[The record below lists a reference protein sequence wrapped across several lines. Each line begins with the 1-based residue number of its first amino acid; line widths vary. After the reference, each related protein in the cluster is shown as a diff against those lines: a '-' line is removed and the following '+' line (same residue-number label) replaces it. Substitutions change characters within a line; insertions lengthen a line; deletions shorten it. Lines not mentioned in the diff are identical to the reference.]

1 MSKPGYRVD
10 DEGNLVEPEREEPV
24 SPGQGRTIVRLLILS
39 ESLVVLLLL
48 SGAVYFKDMRGIL
61 LIAAAVYA
69 ALAVLMT
76 RFMRRSLEK
85 RVDRG
90 QFG

>member
-1 MSKPGYRVD
+1 MSESGYKVD
-10 DEGNLVEPEREEPV
+10 DEGNLVEPEREAPV
-24 SPGQGRTIVRLLILS
+24 SPEQGRTIVRVLILS

-48 SGAVYFKDMRGIL
+48 GAALYFEDMRGVL
-61 LIAAAVYA
+61 LVAAAVYA
-69 ALAVLMT
+69 VVAVFMT

-90 QFG
+90 QLG